1 MQDRMKRSAL
11 RLVLACAVAAVTG
24 CASSPPSSPSTSTST
39 ASGSKAVIAAS
50 ACPRT
55 AGGRKA
61 KGAAIALGDGPAYPV
76 LGMPVAPPAALGVV
90 NLDDDVRRGS
100 LYLHK
105 TLWATS
111 PGARG
116 TITVR
121 VTALSSRATAG
132 FFNGADPDTATA
144 LRAAVQPELRLPR
157 GPGRWAYTVTSTVLP
172 GPGCYAFDLR
182 GPHVNQ
188 RIVFRTILRS
198 RHRGVAK
205 RAIRRTTNAS
215 PRRFTSTELET
226 ALLTNPNDEARSAA
240 CATATVEDRARHTFG
255 RTRAQLFVC
264 TIRLMRAPARA
275 EAFDVQVLHH
285 GCFIAERI
293 RRGQA
298 AYGCIR
304 P

>member
-1 MQDRMKRSAL
+1 MKRSAL
-11 RLVLACAVAAVTG
+11 GLVLACAVAAVTG
-24 CASSPPSSPSTSTST
+24 CASSPPSSPSTTTST

-61 KGAAIALGDGPAYPV
+61 KGCPSRSATARPTPSWACRWRHPLRSV
-76 LGMPVAPPAALGVV
+76 SST
-90 NLDDDVRRGS
+90 LDDDVRRGS

-188 RIVFRTILRS
+188 RIVFRTILPS
-198 RHRGVAK
+198 RRRGVAK
-205 RAIRRTTNAS
+205 RAIRQTTNAS

-285 GCFIAERI
+285 GCFIAQRI

-298 AYGCIR
+298 AYGCIQ